1 MKPKF
6 WNKGKLYLSKKDTI
20 LKSIIKKYPNE
31 HIVLNSNYY
40 HCLLNSIIG
49 QQISVSA
56 ANSIKNRFFSLKK
69 NISPIS
75 VSKLNS
81 KSLKKVGL
89 SKQKTVYIKNLSIF
103 FIKNKIFINNINNL
117 SEDEIRE
124 KMILIKGV
132 GNWTIDMFLIFG
144 LGKLNVFPKK
154 DLGLLKAISINYKKK
169 FPISDKNL
177 DVIFS
182 VCLTL
187 RFFLTISLA
196 FSSAS
201 GTPINARA

>member
-20 LKSIIKKYPNE
+20 LKSIITKYPNE

-69 NISPIS
+69 NISPVS

-177 DVIFS
+177 NIFYNKWKPYN
-182 VCLTL
+182 
-187 RFFLTISLA
+187 TIATWYLWRSLDPL
-196 FSSAS
+196 
-201 GTPINARA
+201 PISY

>member
-1 MKPKF
+1 M
-6 WNKGKLYLSKKDTI
+6 
-20 LKSIIKKYPNE
+20 
-31 HIVLNSNYY
+31 
-40 HCLLNSIIG
+40 
-49 QQISVSA
+49 
-56 ANSIKNRFFSLKK
+56 
-69 NISPIS
+69 
-75 VSKLNS
+75 
-81 KSLKKVGL
+81 
-89 SKQKTVYIKNLSIF
+89 YIKNLSIF

-177 DVIFS
+177 NIFYNKWKPYN
-182 VCLTL
+182 
-187 RFFLTISLA
+187 TIATWYLWRSLDPL
-196 FSSAS
+196 
-201 GTPINARA
+201 PISY

>member
-177 DVIFS
+177 NIFYNKWKPYN
-182 VCLTL
+182 
-187 RFFLTISLA
+187 TIATWYLWRSLDPL
-196 FSSAS
+196 
-201 GTPINARA
+201 PISY